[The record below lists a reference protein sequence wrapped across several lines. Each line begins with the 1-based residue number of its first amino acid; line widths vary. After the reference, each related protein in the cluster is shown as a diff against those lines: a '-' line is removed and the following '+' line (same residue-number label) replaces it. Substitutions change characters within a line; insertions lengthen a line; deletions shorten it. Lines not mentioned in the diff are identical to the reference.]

1 MRSYWNGDP
10 LWGFP
15 IRCTAFSGR
24 ELLIPIRD
32 GNVFPLSARSIINN
46 VPGGNCAEETIQPAE
61 DVRMVL
67 PMGKLKWLVYF
78 VGCLFRVII
87 RKVFLFS
94 IRLISLFVAFIGG
107 YRDK

>member
-1 MRSYWNGDP
+1 MVYARSSFSTLIDP

-67 PMGKLKWLVYF
+67 PMGKLNSVVSIFCWVF
-78 VGCLFRVII
+78 VP
-87 RKVFLFS
+87 S
-94 IRLISLFVAFIGG
+94 N
-107 YRDK
+107 Y